1 MKVSIIA
8 ALDQAGGIGK
18 NNQLP
23 WKLKDDQKR
32 FKRLTM
38 GHYIIMGRKTFESI
52 GKPLAGRKSIIITKN
67 QAYFFQG
74 CVISNSIE
82 NALLI
87 ASIDN
92 ESEAFIIGGGEVF
105 SQSIELANR
114 MYLTI
119 LQTITDCDV
128 YFPQYRH
135 EDWFEKWTV
144 YQPANDDNQYSSIFK
159 YLVKKI

>member
-52 GKPLAGRKSIIITKN
+52 GKPLPGRKSIIITKN
-67 QAYFFQG
+67 QLYFFQG
-74 CVISNSIE
+74 CLISNSIK
-82 NALLI
+82 NALSI
-87 ASIDN
+87 ARDDN
-92 ESEAFIIGGGEVF
+92 DSEAFIIGGGEIF
-105 SQSIELANR
+105 SQSIEYANR

-119 LQTITDCDV
+119 VQTITDCDV
-128 YFPQYRH
+128 YFPPYNH
-135 EDWFEKWTV
+135 EDWLEKWSV
-144 YQPANDDNQYSSIFK
+144 YQPANDDNQYSSEFK
-159 YLVKKI
+159 YLIKKT

>member
-1 MKVSIIA
+1 MNVSIIA

-18 NNQLP
+18 NNKLP

-52 GKPLAGRKSIIITKN
+52 GKPLPGRKSIIITKDK
-67 QAYFFQG
+67 AYSCQG
-74 CVISNSIE
+74 CLISCSID
-82 NALLI
+82 NALSI
-87 ASIDN
+87 ARDDN
-92 ESEAFIIGGGEVF
+92 ESEAFMIGGGEIF
-105 SQSIELANR
+105 SQSMQIANR

-119 LQTITDCDV
+119 VQTNIDCDV
-128 YFPQYRH
+128 FFPQYRQ
-135 EDWFEKWTV
+135 EDWLEKWTV

-159 YLVKKI
+159 YLVKKT

>member
-1 MKVSIIA
+1 MNVSIIA

-18 NNQLP
+18 DNKLP

-38 GHYIIMGRKTFESI
+38 GHYIIMGRKTYESI
-52 GKPLAGRKSIIITKN
+52 GKPLPGRQSIIITKN
-67 QAYFFQG
+67 QSYYPQG
-74 CVISNSIE
+74 CLISNSIE
-82 NALLI
+82 HALSI
-87 ASIDN
+87 ARDDN

-119 LQTITDCDV
+119 VNATTDCDV
-128 YFPQYRH
+128 YFPEYRH
-135 EDWFEKWTV
+135 EDWIEKWTV
-144 YQPANDDNQYSSIFK
+144 YQPENDDNQYSSIFK
-159 YLVKKI
+159 SLVRIT